1 MKAGRTIQELA
12 EEIQRQQDA
21 KADYRSGTDKLTLMT
36 RPEGG
41 PYSKAGDSELHIDG
55 IGEFAVLPL
64 AHEQIALH
72 LGVPKPFY
80 ERLRRGIPAK
90 NNRGARPA
98 NTALLDHTVNT
109 LLRQKPTT
117 RLVRTIDGKARAVL
131 SNRYRMLDNFDLAQA
146 LLPIIGEMDSPLV
159 EGQLTDSKLYIKV
172 LLPKIEATVP
182 EVGHTVQSGFVIT
195 NSEVGLSR
203 ITVQPLVYTL
213 VCKNGM
219 ILPDHSLKAYHVGKA
234 GLEMDEAYQVF
245 TDATLAADDKAFWMK
260 AQDVVR
266 AAADEA
272 KFHDIVARLGEAA
285 QTEPIADVETTVERV
300 AKKHYLTDGESKGVL
315 NHLAAGGNLTLYGL
329 HSAITR
335 MAQEVESYDRSI
347 ELETLGGEVVTMPKN
362 EWKALA
368 AA

>member
-21 KADYRSGTDKLTLMT
+21 KADYRAGTDKLTLLT
-36 RPEGG
+36 VAEGG
-41 PYSKAGDSELHIDG
+41 PYTKAGDSELHIDN

-72 LGVPKPFY
+72 LGVPKTFY
-80 ERLRRGIPAK
+80 ERLRRGVPPK

-117 RLVRTIDGKARAVL
+117 RLIRTIDGKARALL
-131 SNRYRMLDNFDLAQA
+131 SNRYRMLDNFDLAEQ
-146 LLPIIGEMDSPLV
+146 LLPIIGEMDSPIV
-159 EGQLTDSKLYIKV
+159 EGQITDTNLYIKV
-172 LLPKIEATVP
+172 LLPKIEAIVP
-182 EVGHTVQSGFVIT
+182 EVGHVVQSGFLIK
-195 NSEVGLSR
+195 NSEVGRGKIS
-203 ITVQPLVYTL
+203 VQPLVYTL
-213 VCKNGM
+213 ACKNGM
-219 ILPDHSLKAYHVGKA
+219 ILPDYSLKAFHVGKA
-234 GLEMDEAYQVF
+234 ALEMDEAYKVF

-272 KFHDIVARLGEAA
+272 KFADIVARLGEAA
-285 QTEPIADVETTVERV
+285 TTAPIEDVETTVERV
-300 AKKHYLTDGESKGVL
+300 AKKHAFTEGESKGVL

-335 MAQEVESYDRSI
+335 MAQDVPSYDRSI
-347 ELETLGGEVVTMPKN
+347 ELEMLGGEVALMPKT